1 MIEKMNKW
9 FPYQEW
15 WRDWPCETTA
25 TCIKTIY
32 AKVPNPAGSFPG
44 DKERENKKIINL
56 FQAITG
62 RGFFVPCEYYSTVKI
77 NVTKSGV

>member
-1 MIEKMNKW
+1 
-9 FPYQEW
+9 
-15 WRDWPCETTA
+15 
-25 TCIKTIY
+25 
-32 AKVPNPAGSFPG
+32 VPNPAGSFPG